1 MKKNLLLFFSI
12 AVSTLLNT
20 ISAQTFQLTGN
31 PVVTTGWDLVSAA
44 TVSTDFVRLTA
55 DQTSQFGAI
64 KLSDPINLKYC
75 DRWKVEFD
83 FRIDGNG
90 TTSYGRGD
98 GLTFWYLS
106 NPPTSFTSGGG
117 LGIPANANGL
127 MVAFDIFNNSTEGQM
142 SKVHVLY
149 GTNNLP
155 AGNPNIEYNTTA
167 NSTFHS
173 NDLNPTQPF
182 VGANYK
188 HVEVNG
194 ETDPNNINNWIIQI
208 RIDGVLINTP
218 NQSFAPSGGAI
229 GMTTGYF
236 GFSSAT
242 GAASARQSIK
252 NVKIFVDKVPIF
264 TNTISPYVCLNPSTG
279 NGAVDL
285 TSYANQFVN
294 NPGNYNISYFVTG
307 SGTPIA
313 NPSNFQYSG
322 PTNITVVV
330 SDPSST
336 LCDNGDGRIVLDPQP
351 FEATDATLT
360 ECNNNNAGVG
370 IFNLDDA
377 AVTTVTG
384 VTKHFYP
391 TLAALNAGTN
401 EILNWNAYPAAN
413 GATVYVQVTTPQGCV
428 DNAKITLNHYPTVT
442 VTDALL
448 RTCAIETNP
457 STGSFNLTIAS
468 VTPQTGTVKEY
479 YPSLT
484 DAINETNQITTTNPY
499 IAPSGVVYVR
509 VINSNGCY
517 GVAKITLEVIPP
529 TYSTV
534 LQDKVICFEDKT
546 TLDAGSGFNGYEW
559 SNGETT
565 QTISNVGV
573 GTYWVKLKTGDC
585 WATQT
590 VKVFPSEQPVVNYVE
605 ISNNTIIVNVAG
617 GTPTYQYS
625 LDNINWQDSN
635 EFKNIARGEYTIF
648 IKDAYDCE
656 PMQVIVT
663 VPNLINVITPN
674 ADGVNDY
681 IDYSALGNKQ
691 NLVFNVYDRY
701 GAKLHQGDKTN
712 QYRWDGTAN
721 GRKVPTGSY
730 WYSVTWTENNKNRT
744 PVKFSGWIVVKNR
757 E

>member
-1 MKKNLLLFFSI
+1 MKKTLLFFSI
-12 AVSTLLNT
+12 TLCFLFNLNK
-20 ISAQTFQLTGN
+20 AQTYQLTGN

-44 TVSTDFVRLTA
+44 TVSTDFIRLTP

-75 DRWKVEFD
+75 DKWKVEFD

-106 NPPTSFTSGGG
+106 NPPTGFTSGGG

-142 SKVHVLY
+142 SKVHLLY

-167 NSTFHS
+167 NSTYHS
-173 NDLNPTQPF
+173 ADLNPTQPF

-194 ETDPNNINNWIIQI
+194 ETDPNNPNNWLIHI
-208 RIDGVLINTP
+208 RIDGVTIT

-264 TNTISPYVCLNPSTG
+264 TNTVTPYVCINPVTG
-279 NGAVDL
+279 NGSIDL
-285 TSYANQFVN
+285 TTYAPQFVN
-294 NPGNYNISYFVTG
+294 NPGNYTITYFVTG

-313 NPSNFQYSG
+313 NPSNFTYTG
-322 PTNITVVV
+322 PTNITVIV

-336 LCDNGDGRIVLDPQP
+336 LCDNGDGRIVLNPQP
-351 FEATDATLT
+351 FDAADATLT

-370 IFNLDDA
+370 IFNLSDA
-377 AVTTVTG
+377 AVTNVQN
-384 VTKHFYP
+384 VTKHYYP

-401 EILNWNAYPAAN
+401 EIMNWPAYPAAN
-413 GATVYVQVTTPQGCV
+413 GATVYAKVTTPQGCV
-428 DNAKITLNHYPTVT
+428 DNAKITLNHYPVVT
-442 VTDALL
+442 VKDALI
-448 RTCAIETNP
+448 RSCSIETNP
-457 STGSFNLTIAS
+457 SMASFDLTGVS
-468 VTPQTGTVKEY
+468 VTLQLGTTNSY

-484 DAINETNQITTTNPY
+484 DAVNETNEITPVTNY
-499 IAPSGVVYVR
+499 IAPTGVVYVR
-509 VINSNGCY
+509 VSDNNGCY

-529 TYSTV
+529 VYSTV

-546 TLDAGSGFNGYEW
+546 TLDAGSGFDGYEW

-565 QTISNVGV
+565 QTISGVGV
-573 GTYWVKLKTGDC
+573 GTYWVKLKSGDC

-590 VKVFPSEQPVVNYVE
+590 VKILPSDQPVINYIE
-605 ISNNTIIVNVAG
+605 ISNNTIIVNAAG
-617 GTPTYQYS
+617 GTPAYQYS
-625 LDNINWQDSN
+625 LDNTNNWQDSN
-635 EFKNIARGEYTIF
+635 EFKNIARGEYTVYVR
-648 IKDAYDCE
+648 DAYKCE
-656 PMQVIVT
+656 PIQVVVT
-663 VPNLINVITPN
+663 VPNLVNVITPN
-674 ADGVNDY
+674 ADGMNDY
-681 IDYSALGNKQ
+681 IDYSALGNKI
-691 NLVFNVYDRY
+691 NLIFNVYDRY
-701 GAKLHQGDKTN
+701 GAKIHQGDKTN
-712 QYRWDGTAN
+712 QYKWDGTAN

>member
-1 MKKNLLLFFSI
+1 MKKTLLFFSI
-12 AVSTLLNT
+12 ILCFLFNLNR
-20 ISAQTFQLTGN
+20 AQTYQLTGN

-44 TVSTDFVRLTA
+44 TVSTDFIRLTP

-64 KLSDPINLKYC
+64 KLSNPINLKYC
-75 DRWKVEFD
+75 DKWKVEFD

-106 NPPTSFTSGGG
+106 NPPTGFTSGGG
-117 LGIPANANGL
+117 LGIPSNANGL

-142 SKVHVLY
+142 SKVHLLY

-167 NSTFHS
+167 NSTYHS
-173 NDLNPTQPF
+173 ADLNPSQPF

-194 ETDPNNINNWIIQI
+194 ETDPANPNNWLIHI
-208 RIDGVLINTP
+208 RIDGITIT
-218 NQSFAPSGGAI
+218 NQSFAPSAGAI

-264 TNTISPYVCLNPSTG
+264 TNTVTPYVCINPVTG
-279 NGAVDL
+279 NGSIDL
-285 TSYANQFVN
+285 TTYASQFVN
-294 NPGNYNISYFVTG
+294 NPGNYTITYFVTG

-313 NPSNFQYSG
+313 NPSNFTYTG
-322 PTNITVVV
+322 PTNITVIV

-336 LCDNGDGRIVLDPQP
+336 LCDNGDGRIVLNPQP
-351 FEATDATLT
+351 FDAADATLT

-370 IFNLDDA
+370 IFNLGDA
-377 AVTTVTG
+377 AVTTVPG
-384 VTKHFYP
+384 VTKHYYP

-401 EILNWNAYPAAN
+401 EIMNWPAYPAAN
-413 GATVYVQVTTPQGCV
+413 GATVYAKVTTPQGCV
-428 DNAKITLNHYPTVT
+428 DNAKITLNHYPVVT
-442 VTDALL
+442 VNNGIL
-448 RTCAIETNP
+448 RSCSIENNP
-457 STGSFNLTIAS
+457 SMASFNLATVS
-468 VTPQTGTVKEY
+468 VTLQLGTVNTY

-484 DAINETNQITTTNPY
+484 DAVNQTNEITPINTY
-499 IAPSGVVYVR
+499 IAPTGVVYVR
-509 VINSNGCY
+509 VTDTNGCY
-517 GVAKITLEVIPP
+517 GIAKITLEVSPP
-529 TYSTV
+529 VYSTV

-546 TLDAGSGFNGYEW
+546 VLDAGTGFDGYEW

-565 QTISNVGV
+565 QTITGVGI
-573 GTYWVKLKTGDC
+573 GTYWVKLKSGNC

-590 VKVFPSEQPVVNYVE
+590 VKILPSDQPVINYVE
-605 ISNNTIIVNVAG
+605 ISSNTIIVNVAG
-617 GTPTYQYS
+617 GTPQYQYS
-625 LDNINWQDSN
+625 LDNIVWQDSN
-635 EFKNIARGEYTIF
+635 EFKNISRGEYTIY
-648 IKDAYDCE
+648 IRDAYECE
-656 PMQVIVT
+656 PIQVLVT

-674 ADGVNDY
+674 ADGMNDY
-681 IDYSALGNKQ
+681 IDYSALGNKI
-691 NLVFNVYDRY
+691 NLIFNVYDRY
-701 GAKLHQGDKTN
+701 GAKIHQGDKTN
-712 QYRWDGTAN
+712 QYKWDGTAN

>member
-1 MKKNLLLFFSI
+1 MKKTLLFFSL
-12 AVSTLLNT
+12 TLCFLFNLNR
-20 ISAQTFQLTGN
+20 AQTYQLTGN

-44 TVSTDFVRLTA
+44 TVSTDFIRLTP

-64 KLSDPINLKYC
+64 KLSEPINLKYC
-75 DRWKVEFD
+75 DKWKVEFD

-106 NPPTSFTSGGG
+106 NPPAGFTAGGG

-167 NSTFHS
+167 NSTYHS
-173 NDLNPTQPF
+173 ADLNPTQPF

-194 ETDPNNINNWIIQI
+194 ETDPNNPNNWLIHIK
-208 RIDGVLINTP
+208 IDGVTIT
-218 NQSFAPSGGAI
+218 NQSFTPSGGAI

-264 TNTISPYVCLNPSTG
+264 TNTITPYVCINPSTG
-279 NGAVDL
+279 NGAINL
-285 TSYANQFVN
+285 TAYASQFVN
-294 NPGNYNISYFVTG
+294 NPANYTITYYVTG
-307 SGTPIA
+307 SGTPIP
-313 NPSNFQYSG
+313 NPTNFTYTG
-322 PTNITVVV
+322 ATNITVIV
-330 SDPSST
+330 SDPSAT
-336 LCDNGDGRIVLDPQP
+336 LCDNGDGRIVLNPQP
-351 FEATDATLT
+351 FDAVDVTLT

-377 AVTTVTG
+377 AVTTIQG

-401 EILNWNAYPAAN
+401 EIMNWPAYPAAN
-413 GATVYVQVTTPQGCV
+413 GTTVYAQVTTPQGCI
-428 DNAKITLNHYPTVT
+428 DNAKITLNHYPV
-442 VTDALL
+442 VVVNDAIL
-448 RTCAIETNP
+448 RSCSIETNP
-457 STGSFNLTIAS
+457 SMGTFNLAAPS
-468 VTPQTGTVKEY
+468 VTLQLGTVKNY

-484 DAINETNQITTTNPY
+484 DAINDTNEITLINNY
-499 IAPSGVVYVR
+499 VAPTGVVYVR
-509 VINSNGCY
+509 VSDNNQCY
-517 GVAKITLEVIPP
+517 GVAKITLQVIPP
-529 TYSTV
+529 VYSTV
-534 LQDKVICFEDKT
+534 LVDKVICFEDKT
-546 TLDAGSGFNGYEW
+546 TLDAGTGFDGYEW
-559 SNGETT
+559 STGATT
-565 QTISNVGV
+565 QTISGVGV
-573 GTYWVKLKTGDC
+573 GTYWVKLKTGEC
-585 WATQT
+585 WVTQA
-590 VKVFPSEQPVVNYVE
+590 VKIFPSDQPVINYVE
-605 ISNNTIIVNVAG
+605 ISNNTIIVNAAG
-617 GTPTYQYS
+617 GTPAYQYS
-625 LDNINWQDSN
+625 LDNTNNWQDSN
-635 EFKNIARGEYTIF
+635 EFKNIARGEYTIYVR
-648 IKDAYDCE
+648 DAYKCE
-656 PMQVIVT
+656 PIQVVVT
-663 VPNLINVITPN
+663 VPNLVNVITPN
-674 ADGVNDY
+674 ADGMNDY
-681 IDYSALGNKQ
+681 IDYSALGNKI

-701 GAKLHQGDKTN
+701 GAKIHQGDKTN
-712 QYRWDGTAN
+712 QYKWDGTAS